1 MNINYCLQKYILE
14 VNPNWKSNS
23 RIFGQAVENWFVEN
37 INCFCN
43 GKFLLSNINQK
54 SYDCSCNKCNKK
66 IQIKSQKNI
75 FRPNKLGLLKIL
87 GAEYQ
92 TTLKSINRKEE
103 WDLFLIS
110 YNKNELKVIQILQ
123 IKNKFIN
130 SECVIPRNPL
140 GPNARRAGWQGCY
153 LEFKWTDIIS
163 LKQN

>member
-1 MNINYCLQKYILE
+1 MLKEQTLELVKNMVHYIKKFVSFLYSFYEYKLLSSKNIFLKM
-14 VNPNWKSNS
+14 KSNS
-23 RIFGQAVENWFVEN
+23 RIFGQAVENWFAEN

-103 WDLFLIS
+103 WDLF
-110 YNKNELKVIQILQ
+110 
-123 IKNKFIN
+123 F
-130 SECVIPRNPL
+130 
-140 GPNARRAGWQGCY
+140 
-153 LEFKWTDIIS
+153 
-163 LKQN
+163 